1 MPILI
6 VSWAFAADEVVI
18 PNAMPAAA
26 DSQLRTCG
34 HLAAAQ
40 FISDICLS
48 PV

>member
-6 VSWAFAADEVVI
+6 VSWAIAEDVAVI
-18 PNAMPAAA
+18 PNATPAAA